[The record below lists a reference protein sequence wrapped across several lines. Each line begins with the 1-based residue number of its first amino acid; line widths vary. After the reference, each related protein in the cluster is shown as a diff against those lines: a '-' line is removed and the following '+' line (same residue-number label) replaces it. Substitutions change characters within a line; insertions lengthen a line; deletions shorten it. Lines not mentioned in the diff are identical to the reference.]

1 MHYHRFSKRTINFL
15 IGAFLLLQ
23 ILIITGCSNS
33 LNSLSKGFF
42 NQRTTQI
49 NSQTDLINLKFLPAE
64 YPENYVVI
72 NKNEPHFDK
81 SVTAQINAQTNQ
93 IENYLQQ
100 PVNNQ
105 IVNYQG
111 LDNLGRTQ
119 AVGSFIRFK
128 DVIKRNST
136 ITPRPAIPEAS
147 RIAGEFSDGA
157 FNSDLGK
164 WMGTHSNNR
173 IVTINGYR
181 GYVFNKSH
189 LLAWSLGGSMNSNNL
204 IWGTRAQNVGTNK
217 PNNPGGMAYPETQV
231 RNFLRTNP
239 NEVVY
244 YSASPLYVEQELV
257 PRGVQVQ
264 AISLRDP
271 QKFHLNIWVFN
282 AEAGVKLNYQT
293 GSFI

>member
-1 MHYHRFSKRTINFL
+1 M
-15 IGAFLLLQ
+15 
-23 ILIITGCSNS
+23 
-33 LNSLSKGFF
+33 
-42 NQRTTQI
+42 
-49 NSQTDLINLKFLPAE
+49 
-64 YPENYVVI
+64 VI

-81 SVTAQINAQTNQ
+81 SVTAQINVQTNQ

-128 DVIKRNST
+128 DVLKRNST
-136 ITPRPAIPEAS
+136 ITPHPAIPEAS
-147 RIAGEFSDGA
+147 RIAGEFSDGS

-164 WMGTHSNNR
+164 WMGTRSNNR

>member
-1 MHYHRFSKRTINFL
+1 M
-15 IGAFLLLQ
+15 
-23 ILIITGCSNS
+23 
-33 LNSLSKGFF
+33 
-42 NQRTTQI
+42 
-49 NSQTDLINLKFLPAE
+49 
-64 YPENYVVI
+64 
-72 NKNEPHFDK
+72 
-81 SVTAQINAQTNQ
+81 
-93 IENYLQQ
+93 
-100 PVNNQ
+100 NNQ

-136 ITPRPAIPEAS
+136 ITLRPAIPEAS
-147 RIAGEFSDGA
+147 RIAGEFSDGS

-164 WMGTHSNNR
+164 WMGTRSNNR

-204 IWGTRAQNVGTNK
+204 IWGTRAQNVVTNK

-282 AEAGVKLNYQT
+282 AEA
-293 GSFI
+293 

>member
-1 MHYHRFSKRTINFL
+1 M
-15 IGAFLLLQ
+15 
-23 ILIITGCSNS
+23 
-33 LNSLSKGFF
+33 
-42 NQRTTQI
+42 
-49 NSQTDLINLKFLPAE
+49 
-64 YPENYVVI
+64 
-72 NKNEPHFDK
+72 
-81 SVTAQINAQTNQ
+81 
-93 IENYLQQ
+93 
-100 PVNNQ
+100 NNQ

-136 ITPRPAIPEAS
+136 ITLRPAIPEAS
-147 RIAGEFSDGA
+147 RIAGEFSDGS

-164 WMGTHSNNR
+164 WMGTRSNNR

-282 AEAGVKLNYQT
+282 AEA
-293 GSFI
+293 